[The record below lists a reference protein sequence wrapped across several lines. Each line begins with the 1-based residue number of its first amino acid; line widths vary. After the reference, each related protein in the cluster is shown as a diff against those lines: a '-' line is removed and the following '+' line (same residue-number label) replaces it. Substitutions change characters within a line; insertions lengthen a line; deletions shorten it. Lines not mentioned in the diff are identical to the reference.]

1 MTLAPLLLDE
11 LGELLAIP
19 SVSADPERA
28 AEVRRAGLWVQ
39 DLIRNAGGTAE
50 LVATKRHPLVVGELP
65 ASRSPE
71 RAPTVL
77 AYGHFDVQP
86 PDPLELWESDPFA
99 LTVRDGYAYGRGIAD
114 DKGQLYVLLKAAA
127 LLAVDGSLPV
137 NVRIVCD
144 GEEEI
149 GGSSISDFLEADE
162 RGADVCLIFD
172 GLRADDGRFLF
183 FVGTRGVL
191 AYQLRVR
198 TSERDLHSGL
208 GNTALNATHAL
219 MQSLQALL
227 PRGGRLPDELRVG
240 AAPIG
245 DAERAAWAEL
255 PPPAEQLA
263 QLGAVPYD
271 DGAIDDFYVR
281 TTAEPSIDV
290 NGLIGGKPGLVNTT
304 IPAEASANFTIRLA
318 PGQDPE
324 TIAAAADR
332 LLRQAAPAGA
342 QLELVRDATAA
353 PAIVPT
359 DAPAVQL
366 ALDVVERVAV
376 RRPLSIRVGGTLP
389 LMAALAARGIPVVLT
404 GVAAQDCAAHS
415 PNERIE
421 LDSLGLG
428 LEVARELYRAFAVLG
443 SH

>member
-1 MTLAPLLLDE
+1 MPAAP
-11 LGELLAIP
+11 P
-19 SVSADPERA
+19 SSWQRSATRSWSASCRPRA
-28 AEVRRAGLWVQ
+28 SPTAHRRCSPTGTSTSNRP
-39 DLIRNAGGTAE
+39 IRSSSGR
-50 LVATKRHPLVVGELP
+50 AT
-65 ASRSPE
+65 RSP
-71 RAPTVL
+71 
-77 AYGHFDVQP
+77 
-86 PDPLELWESDPFA
+86 S
-99 LTVRDGYAYGRGIAD
+99 TVRDGYAYGRGIAD

-127 LLAVDGSLPV
+127 LLFVDGSLPV

-219 MQSLQALL
+219 MESLQALL

-255 PPPAEQLA
+255 RPGGAARTARGSALRRRGDRRFLRA
-263 QLGAVPYD
+263 HDRGAVDRRERPHRRQARTGQHDHSCGGERELHHPSGARSGPRD
-271 DGAIDDFYVR
+271 DRRSRR
-281 TTAEPSIDV
+281 TPVAT
-290 NGLIGGKPGLVNTT
+290 G
-304 IPAEASANFTIRLA
+304 R
-318 PGQDPE
+318 
-324 TIAAAADR
+324 AAA
-332 LLRQAAPAGA
+332 GA
-342 QLELVRDATAA
+342 ELERDATAA

-359 DAPAVQL
+359 GALPCGSRSTSSNALPTDARCRSAS
-366 ALDVVERVAV
+366 E
-376 RRPLSIRVGGTLP
+376 
-389 LMAALAARGIPVVLT
+389 AR
-404 GVAAQDCAAHS
+404 S
-415 PNERIE
+415 R
-421 LDSLGLG
+421 
-428 LEVARELYRAFAVLG
+428 
-443 SH
+443 